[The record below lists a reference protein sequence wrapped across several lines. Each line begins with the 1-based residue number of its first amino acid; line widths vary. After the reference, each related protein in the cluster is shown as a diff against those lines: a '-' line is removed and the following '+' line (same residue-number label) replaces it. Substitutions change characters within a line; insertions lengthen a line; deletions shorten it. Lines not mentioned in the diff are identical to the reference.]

1 MTVRLVD
8 VKNQDVLRQLMS
20 QNKEVKE
27 VSFSDHLPRQS
38 NMGFITLPFVLPS
51 LGEEQHMWEGLKVDE
66 SFATM
71 FNLELLEGRNFSN
84 ALPADTSNFIMNEA
98 AVRSLNLT
106 PEQAVGLQITINID
120 YWDASY
126 HVDGKVI
133 GVVKDFPYASVRDA
147 IPPMVLSGRYQHSE
161 TMNIRLAGDNYA
173 EAIAS
178 LEKSWKK
185 MYPSNPFKYWFLDQE
200 FGRLYKQEMQ
210 MGKLADYFTG
220 FTIVIACLGLFGL
233 ASFTAEQKTKEIGIR
248 KVLGASIGQI
258 LVLLTNKFI
267 RLVLISYVIA
277 IPLSLYAMNSWLENF
292 AYRVPLH
299 WSAFVGAGLLILVLT
314 YITVGIESI
323 RAAVANPVDSIR
335 HE

>member
-1 MTVRLVD
+1 
-8 VKNQDVLRQLMS
+8 
-20 QNKEVKE
+20 
-27 VSFSDHLPRQS
+27 
-38 NMGFITLPFVLPS
+38 
-51 LGEEQHMWEGLKVDE
+51 
-66 SFATM
+66 
-71 FNLELLEGRNFSN
+71 
-84 ALPADTSNFIMNEA
+84 
-98 AVRSLNLT
+98 
-106 PEQAVGLQITINID
+106 
-120 YWDASY
+120 
-126 HVDGKVI
+126 VDGKVI

-147 IPPMVLSGRYQHSE
+147 ITPMVLSGRYQHSE

-185 MYPSNPFKYWFLDQE
+185 MYPANPFKYWFMDQE

-277 IPLSLYAMNSWLENF
+277 IPLALYAMNSWLENF
-292 AYRVPLH
+292 AYKVPLH

-323 RAAVANPVDSIR
+323 RRRWRIRWIRSGMSEVTDHGKGNDVVSSSRTKVNSIIISRDQFERAFTMFYQTASSITSTTNEHYTFYSNACFSAFLVACQNVTCSF
-335 HE
+335 